1 MAGRGSD
8 SDSEDEEPTIAEES
22 VVTKY
27 KSAGEIANRILRK
40 IIEASTAGSTV
51 CSLCQLGDKLILEET
66 SKVFKK
72 EKAMK
77 KGIAFPTCISV
88 NNCVCHFSPLLSE
101 AAVILKDGD
110 IVKIDLGV
118 HIDGFIAV
126 VGHTVVVGASKENKV
141 TGRKADVIQA
151 AYLASELAQRL
162 VKAGNENFTVTD
174 QIQKVAEAFQCKPVE
189 GMLSHEL
196 KRNMID
202 GEKAIIQNPTDQ
214 QRRDHAKCE
223 FSIYDVFA
231 IDILMSTGN
240 GQAKE
245 KDTRTTIFK
254 RTENTYNLKMKA
266 SRVFLNE
273 VSNKYTSMPF
283 TLRLFQ
289 DEKKAKMGL
298 VECLKHGLV
307 EPFSVFWEKEGEYV
321 AQFKFTLLLMPNG
334 GCRITE
340 GPFDPEV
347 IHSEYSIQDEEIKA
361 LLATSTDEKVLQEKK
376 EQAMSEAN
384 KAIEALLKK
393 GSTSEK

>member
-77 KGIAFPTCISV
+77 KGIAFPSCISV

-347 IHSEYSIQDEEIKA
+347 IQSEYSIQDEEIKA

>member
-141 TGRKADVIQA
+141 TGRKADVLQA

-347 IHSEYSIQDEEIKA
+347 IQSEYSIQDEEIKA

>member
-40 IIEASTAGSTV
+40 IIEASTTGSTV

-126 VGHTVVVGASKENKV
+126 VGHTVIVGASKENKV

-347 IHSEYSIQDEEIKA
+347 FQSEYSIQDEEIKA

>member
-126 VGHTVVVGASKENKV
+126 VGHTVVVGASKDNKV

-347 IHSEYSIQDEEIKA
+347 FQSEYSIQDEEIKA

>member
-101 AAVILKDGD
+101 AAVVLKDGD

-162 VKAGNENFTVTD
+162 VKAGNENFAVTD

-347 IHSEYSIQDEEIKA
+347 IQSEYSIQDEEIKA

>member
-27 KSAGEIANRILRK
+27 KSAGEIANRILRN

-347 IHSEYSIQDEEIKA
+347 IQSEYSIQDEEIKA

>member
-27 KSAGEIANRILRK
+27 KSAGEIANGILRK

-347 IHSEYSIQDEEIKA
+347 IQSEYSIQDEEIKA

>member
-162 VKAGNENFTVTD
+162 VKAGNENFAVTD

-347 IHSEYSIQDEEIKA
+347 IQSEYSIQDEEIKA

>member
-27 KSAGEIANRILRK
+27 KSAGEIANRILRN

-151 AYLASELAQRL
+151 AHLASELAQRL

-347 IHSEYSIQDEEIKA
+347 IQSEYSIQDEEIKA

>member
-40 IIEASTAGSTV
+40 IIEDSAAGSTV

-72 EKAMK
+72 EKGMK

-110 IVKIDLGV
+110 VVKIDLGV

-126 VGHTVVVGASKENKV
+126 VGHTIVVGASKENKV

-223 FSIYDVFA
+223 FAIYDVFA
-231 IDILMSTGN
+231 VDILMSTGN

-289 DEKKAKMGL
+289 EEKKAKMGL

-347 IHSEYSIQDEEIKA
+347 IQSEYSIQDEEIKA
-361 LLATSTDEKVLQEKK
+361 LLATSTDEKVLREKK

>member
-77 KGIAFPTCISV
+77 KGIAFPSCISV

-126 VGHTVVVGASKENKV
+126 VGHTVIVGASKENKV

-214 QRRDHAKCE
+214 QR
-223 FSIYDVFA
+223 
-231 IDILMSTGN
+231 
-240 GQAKE
+240 
-245 KDTRTTIFK
+245 
-254 RTENTYNLKMKA
+254 
-266 SRVFLNE
+266 
-273 VSNKYTSMPF
+273 
-283 TLRLFQ
+283 
-289 DEKKAKMGL
+289 
-298 VECLKHGLV
+298 
-307 EPFSVFWEKEGEYV
+307 
-321 AQFKFTLLLMPNG
+321 
-334 GCRITE
+334 
-340 GPFDPEV
+340 
-347 IHSEYSIQDEEIKA
+347 
-361 LLATSTDEKVLQEKK
+361 
-376 EQAMSEAN
+376 
-384 KAIEALLKK
+384 
-393 GSTSEK
+393 

>member
-1 MAGRGSD
+1 MFV
-8 SDSEDEEPTIAEES
+8 I
-22 VVTKY
+22 
-27 KSAGEIANRILRK
+27 
-40 IIEASTAGSTV
+40 
-51 CSLCQLGDKLILEET
+51 
-66 SKVFKK
+66 
-72 EKAMK
+72 
-77 KGIAFPTCISV
+77 
-88 NNCVCHFSPLLSE
+88 FSPLLSE

-126 VGHTVVVGASKENKV
+126 VGHTVIVGASKENKV

-347 IHSEYSIQDEEIKA
+347 FQSEYSIQDEEIKA

>member
-347 IHSEYSIQDEEIKA
+347 IQSEYSIQDEEIKA

>member
-126 VGHTVVVGASKENKV
+126 VGHTVIVGASKENKV

-347 IHSEYSIQDEEIKA
+347 IQSEYSIQDEEIKA

>member
-126 VGHTVVVGASKENKV
+126 VGHTVIVGASKENKV

-347 IHSEYSIQDEEIKA
+347 FQSEYSIQDEEIKA

>member
-27 KSAGEIANRILRK
+27 KSAGEIANRILRN

-72 EKAMK
+72 EKAVK

-101 AAVILKDGD
+101 TAVILKDGD

-347 IHSEYSIQDEEIKA
+347 IQSEYSIQDEEIKA